1 MLILRIANQVRREA
15 LKNQLEKTALLLAER
30 ITERSYTF
38 ALDSISYLISL
49 VSLSKALY
57 EIGPSFAE
65 RANSQLLSLKSD
77 LEEMTS
83 LTFNL
88 ERQAEAENS
97 EVLKSRSA
105 DTRISQG
112 ISQMIGGQPSESV
125 VETIG
130 NGNGNGANSIIRQ
143 SAICNVIRQLGKAS
157 MKDIIAEFPEV
168 SERTIRYD
176 LQKLCNQGSLSRIG
190 NGGPSTYYTFSTA
203 DNPAV

>member
-1 MLILRIANQVRREA
+1 
-15 LKNQLEKTALLLAER
+15 
-30 ITERSYTF
+30 
-38 ALDSISYLISL
+38 
-49 VSLSKALY
+49 
-57 EIGPSFAE
+57 
-65 RANSQLLSLKSD
+65 
-77 LEEMTS
+77 MTS